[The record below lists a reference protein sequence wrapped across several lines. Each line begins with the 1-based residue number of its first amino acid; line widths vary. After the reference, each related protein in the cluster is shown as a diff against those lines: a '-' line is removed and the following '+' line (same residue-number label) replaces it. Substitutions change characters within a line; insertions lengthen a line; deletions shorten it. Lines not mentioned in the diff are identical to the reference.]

1 MSDLEKEPVSNANP
15 NAELNAQA
23 TATPE
28 YTAESTA
35 AANTAAQPACDTA
48 TLAPEAVPAADAAD
62 AADASDAAEAAPA
75 ADTSAATEAA
85 YESVPEAPA
94 GGAAIFNAN
103 GDPNSADQNVQHVTN
118 QDVDAGAI
126 DPVEIDDVDLDGD
139 ERADFEAQI
148 ADLQGQITHLQ
159 QTAADD
165 RDKMLRAVAECENLR
180 KRTAQEVDRERKY
193 ALEKFVR
200 SLLPIYDALEKALE
214 FSDRN
219 NEATKATL
227 EGVENTLSLMLK
239 EFSSFGVELVDP
251 TKQAF
256 DPNFHQAIAQVPSN
270 DVPNGHVLNTMQ
282 KGFTLNGRCVRPALV
297 VVAKAKPVETP
308 AAAPAADAAAAP
320 ADAAPEADA
329 APAPSAA
336 PAPEAGTTEDKPSEN
351 QAQ

>member
-48 TLAPEAVPAADAAD
+48 TLAPEAVPAAD

-219 NEATKATL
+219 TIATTTSPRAYRGPGL
-227 EGVENTLSLMLK
+227 G
-239 EFSSFGVELVDP
+239 P
-251 TKQAF
+251 
-256 DPNFHQAIAQVPSN
+256 PSQSAS
-270 DVPNGHVLNTMQ
+270 VH
-282 KGFTLNGRCVRPALV
+282 
-297 VVAKAKPVETP
+297 
-308 AAAPAADAAAAP
+308 
-320 ADAAPEADA
+320 
-329 APAPSAA
+329 APSRSADRLVA
-336 PAPEAGTTEDKPSEN
+336 VPHPTGAHRRPPS
-351 QAQ
+351 ASLPTISSTL